1 MTQSPTP
8 FELNADTMTGGM
20 NPILRVVFSIG
31 SNLGDRL
38 ATLQGAVAALEDTP
52 ELKIQSVSSV
62 YETVPIGAPADSP
75 DFLNAIVLADSALP
89 PETLLS
95 RVHAL
100 EDAFGRTRADQVV
113 NAPRTLDVDLIVA
126 GGLVIKN
133 ADLVLPHPHAHDR
146 AFVLIPWL
154 EVDPDAEIPGRGRVA
169 DLIQGVDRTGVTKRP
184 DMSLIL

>member
-1 MTQSPTP
+1 MTETPTP
-8 FELNADTMTGGM
+8 FELNVDTMTGGM

-52 ELKIQSVSSV
+52 ELQIQSVSSV

-75 DFLNAIVLADSALP
+75 DFLNAIVIADTSLA
-89 PETLLS
+89 PETLLT

-100 EDAFGRTRADQVV
+100 EDAFGRTRDEKVA

-133 ADLVLPHPHAHDR
+133 ADFVLPHPHAHDR

-154 EVDPDAEIPGRGRVA
+154 EIEPNAEIPGRGRIV
-169 DLIQGVDRTGVTKRP
+169 DLLEGVDRTGVTKRP